1 MGRAYLVAEGCALV
15 HMAECP
21 TWCQPVGV
29 VAGEED
35 DLTGSDAD
43 RRLAFGPQQQPAG
56 DGEGVGVQLGR
67 REQRLA
73 IFGATWEKMHQ
84 GALNSA

>member
-1 MGRAYLVAEGCALV
+1 MSNLVPASWG
-15 HMAECP
+15 
-21 TWCQPVGV
+21 

-73 IFGATWEKMHQ
+73 IFGATWEKMHL